1 MVLGLFTRMAELFRN
16 KARSEGLIIY
26 FDEEKEIYSDTFK
39 LWCVKLKDLT
49 IEHFRDGT
57 LAMEQ
62 QAEAMYKSGEQ
73 MWPPSFA
80 EFRALCFPNSDFD
93 RQAHRMLPS
102 LWDPVA
108 MCYRLE
114 DQTAK
119 AQRYE
124 LGQKKTGELL
134 ELLGDTKT
142 RLTPAQTAEAQEF
155 ARIRLE
161 QAKQLLAKKQGA

>member
-1 MVLGLFTRMAELFRN
+1 MAELFRN

-26 FDEEKEIYSDTFK
+26 FDEEKGVFSDTFK

-49 IEHFRDGT
+49 IENFRDGT

-62 QAEAMYKSGEQ
+62 QAEAMYKTGEQ

-80 EFRALCFPNSDFD
+80 EFRALCFPSVDYD
-93 RQAHRMLPS
+93 KQAHRMLPS

-119 AQRYE
+119 AERYKI
-124 LGQKKTGELL
+124 GMQHTAALL
-134 ELLGDTKT
+134 QDLGDTKN
-142 RLTPAQTAEAQEF
+142 RLTPAQADEAQEF